1 MLTVAAT
8 GAYSGFRAWDTRS
21 LANDQEFLRDVRRND
36 VDGSALLADLRKQYD
51 QFLGGAFLCASGCLA
66 LLALVVLMIL
76 ARPTVAE
83 RSRRFLVSAAAVGT
97 ALALG
102 AMVLS
107 LRALDLNDQWVL
119 RVPQAL
125 LLGLPTWMVYSFV
138 HHARRPVLPALT

>member
-1 MLTVAAT
+1 M
-8 GAYSGFRAWDTRS
+8 GCYFGFRAWDTGS
-21 LANDQEFLRDVRRND
+21 LASDREFLRDARRNGVD
-36 VDGSALLADLRKQYD
+36 VSALRAQLHIQHD

-97 ALALG
+97 TFALG

-138 HHARRPVLPALT
+138 HHARRPVLPPLT